1 MQTLASVLMT
11 LVNELM
17 THELMR
23 LPQQTVYAISTFLHT
38 AAMLDFD
45 VAADTFRHQNSDQY
59 KVLTVG
65 TLKV

>member
-1 MQTLASVLMT
+1 
-11 LVNELM
+11 M

-45 VAADTFRHQNSDQY
+45 VALDTFRHQNSDQY